1 MLGRTFTYQ
10 KETLS
15 KFVELVDEK
24 KINLL
29 GIAAIERAE
38 LINIAKTV
46 GIENVDDKSLEGIRG
61 EIEHL
66 GKVTLAGQ
74 VTKVTSPLHPQN
86 NVIWR
91 FGMIT
96 ALQWDIQSK
105 NVQSY

>member
-1 MLGRTFTYQ
+1 MLGKTFTYE

-24 KINLL
+24 KINIL
-29 GIAAIERAE
+29 GIAAIEKTD

-46 GIENVDDKSLEGIRG
+46 GIENIDDKSLECIRG

-74 VTKVTSPLHPQN
+74 VIKVTSPLHSQN
-86 NVIWR
+86 N
-91 FGMIT
+91 MI
-96 ALQWDIQSK
+96 
-105 NVQSY
+105 